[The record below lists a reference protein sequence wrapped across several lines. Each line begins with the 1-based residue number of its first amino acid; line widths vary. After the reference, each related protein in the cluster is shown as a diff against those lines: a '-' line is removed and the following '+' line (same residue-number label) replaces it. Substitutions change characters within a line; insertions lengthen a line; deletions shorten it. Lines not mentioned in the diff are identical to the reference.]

1 MNDVFQSSYN
11 NMISNR
17 LKSYKTRFT
26 FEIGEDGGP
35 RQDEMGYMYNLLKK
49 KEQEVIKM
57 MFAIFI
63 GFCVT
68 YLPSFITTMVSLVF
82 ERHYQFLRTRII

>member
-1 MNDVFQSSYN
+1 MLCSILATIKHTQ
-11 NMISNR
+11 I
-17 LKSYKTRFT
+17 LQYKTSIT
-26 FEIGEDGGP
+26 FDIGEDGP

-82 ERHYQFLRTRII
+82 E

>member
-1 MNDVFQSSYN
+1 MLYSDLAMMTCITQ
-11 NMISNR
+11 I
-17 LKSYKTRFT
+17 LQYKTSFT
-26 FEIGEDGGP
+26 LEVGEGGP
-35 RQDEMGYMYNLLKK
+35 SHDEMGYMYNLLKK

-68 YLPSFITTMVSLVF
+68 YLPSFITTMVSLVSK
-82 ERHYQFLRTRII
+82 